1 REQQQV
7 KEELLHFFRLR
18 LKTQL
23 QEKGI
28 RYDVIDAV
36 LASDI
41 AYPQLVLE
49 RAQVWTE
56 NVAKE
61 EFKSVVEAFSRVANL
76 SAKGDPEAKVNGD
89 LLDLWAE
96 REPYAA
102 ITSAAR
108 SFASAEEQQDD
119 QGMFEAIAQLA
130 PVIHRFFDEIG
141 RAHV

>member
-1 REQQQV
+1 YGLRRRASGVVHILAGRDLGNLSLDRLLDDCLQRLETDDWLQREQQQV

-18 LKTQL
+18 LKTLL

-49 RAQVWTE
+49 RAQVLTE

-76 SAKGDPEAKVNGD
+76 SAKGDPEA
-89 LLDLWAE
+89 
-96 REPYAA
+96 
-102 ITSAAR
+102 
-108 SFASAEEQQDD
+108 
-119 QGMFEAIAQLA
+119 
-130 PVIHRFFDEIG
+130 
-141 RAHV
+141 